1 MEMKMDTI
9 TVNDVE
15 YVKKS
20 DINLNSTAQK
30 VDGLE
35 LKLIR
40 TYSSGVFY
48 GYLVKKEDSIGHYK
62 VVLRKAK
69 RIFYWS
75 GACSLSQLA
84 EEGTKNPKDCKIA
97 MELSEDL
104 ELPNAIEILGITE
117 KAKKNLDGV
126 AIWKS

>member
-1 MEMKMDTI
+1 MKTDTI
-9 TVNDVE
+9 MINGVE

-20 DINLNSTAQK
+20 DINIISKAETFE
-30 VDGLE
+30 GLE

-48 GYLVKKEDSIGHYK
+48 GYLVKKEYSIGHYN

-69 RIFYWS
+69 RIFSWA

-84 EEGTKNPKDCKIA
+84 EEGTKKPKDCKIA
-97 MELSEDL
+97 IELSEDL
-104 ELPNAIEILGITE
+104 ELPNVIEILGITE
-117 KAKKNLDGV
+117 KAKKNLESV
-126 AIWKS
+126 PTWKS